1 MKRLL
6 YFSQHTSA
14 KRFGIIFLASFLS
27 FVAIAQEK
35 QEFTSAL
42 AKDDQRSTSTI
53 DQEKETS
60 TPTLV
65 KEKQADHSY
74 KPLQVK
80 LNEDGSKYVR
90 FIMWHQIWATT
101 NNLSQKDANLQ
112 TSFSIR
118 RSRFLAYAQI
128 SPKFL
133 ILTHF
138 GLNSLNQDNLTALGS
153 NGDAPQLFL
162 HGAWGELKL
171 HDNIYVGGGLHYWK
185 GLTRLANQ
193 STLNFMTLD
202 QSRPFTAWHSLGI
215 TDQFARHLGAYV
227 KGSAGNFE
235 YRFAVNTP
243 MRNPLGAGK
252 DYSSSFYIDG
262 VNLSPLTYT
271 GASVLDES
279 GNARGNSIYEGYVK
293 YNFFDKEST
302 KLPYYVGTY
311 LGTKKVLAIGTGFFL
326 HPNGMYNNET
336 LQHSSVKHF
345 AFDAFMDIPV
355 SSGAVNAYAAIQ
367 RFDYGENYISR
378 WAGTGTSL
386 YGQLGYY
393 ISATKTMP
401 YIAYSTSNFEG
412 AVDPVT
418 ALNIGLNYFI
428 NGHNAKITAEYHHI
442 GKDFREAAITP
453 GGLDEITALR
463 LQLHIFL

>member
-1 MKRLL
+1 MKWLARLIQ
-6 YFSQHTSA
+6 YTSS
-14 KRFGIIFLASFLS
+14 KILTLLLLSSLLSSF
-27 FVAIAQEK
+27 AIAQEE
-35 QEFTSAL
+35 QVSNSAMAKGEEITKSDLEQVKATPSL
-42 AKDDQRSTSTI
+42 AE
-53 DQEKETS
+53 EK
-60 TPTLV
+60 
-65 KEKQADHSY
+65 KEDHSY

-80 LNEDGSKYVR
+80 LNDDGSKYIR

-101 NNLSQKDANLQ
+101 NNLSDKEANLQ
-112 TSFSIR
+112 GSFSIR

-153 NGDAPQLFL
+153 DGNAPQLFL
-162 HGAWGELKL
+162 HGAWGELKINE
-171 HDNIYVGGGLHYWK
+171 NIYVGGGLHYWK
-185 GLTRLANQ
+185 GLTRSANQ

-202 QSRPFTAWHSLGI
+202 QSRPFTSWHSLGI
-215 TDQFARHLGAYV
+215 TDQFARHLGMYV
-227 KGSAGNFE
+227 KGAPGKFE

-252 DYSSSFYIDG
+252 DYSAAFYVDAG
-262 VNLSPLTYT
+262 AQSPLTYT
-271 GASVLDES
+271 GASTLDES
-279 GNARGNSIYEGYVK
+279 GHAKGNTIIEGYVK
-293 YNFFDKEST
+293 YNLFDKEST

-311 LGTKKVLAIGTGFFL
+311 MGSKKVLAIGTGFFM
-326 HPNGMYNNET
+326 HPNGMYNADT
-336 LQHSSVKHF
+336 QQHSSVRHF
-345 AFDAFMDIPV
+345 AVDAFLDMPV
-355 SSGAVNAYAAIQ
+355 SSGAVNAYASFQ
-367 RFDYGENYISR
+367 KFDYGENYISR

-393 ISATKTMP
+393 ISGTKTMP
-401 YIAYSTSNFEG
+401 YVAYSSSNFDG

-418 ALNIGLNYFI
+418 SLNVGMNYFI

-442 GKDFREAAITP
+442 VKDYREASITP
-453 GGLDEITALR
+453 GGLDNLSALR